1 MSDNLYG
8 LFRSRF
14 PIDGSRP
21 CLIGRR
27 RTLSYGDLDALTA
40 RLSSALGAAGARP
53 GDRIAAQLE
62 KSVEGVA
69 LYLAAL
75 RGGFVFLPLNTAY
88 RTDEVDYFLNDA
100 APSVVVADPAQAST
114 LAAAKTIGAKAVM
127 TLDAFGAGT
136 LMDATRA
143 ASADAVIHPSKP
155 RDLAAIL
162 YSSGTTGKPKGVML
176 THHNLAS
183 NALTLHK
190 LWQFEPTDVLLHALP
205 IFHVH
210 GLFVALNTSLL
221 NGTPILFRDKFVAED
236 VIADLKTATVF
247 MGVPTYYV
255 RLVQSAGLTRDATAH
270 MRLFIS
276 GSAPLLPETFASF
289 EAKTGHAILERYG
302 MTEAGM
308 ITSALPN
315 QPKRP
320 GIVGWPLPDVS
331 LRLAPGSGEIEIKG
345 PNVFA
350 GYWNK
355 PEKTVEDFTADS
367 YFKTGDIGERLS
379 DGAIAIVGRAKD
391 IFISGG
397 YNVYPKEIEGEID
410 QLPGVD
416 ESAVVGMPHAD
427 FGEAGLAVIVMKPGH
442 DPLSTDVVKRALR
455 DRLANYKIP
464 KMVVVTKALP
474 RNAMGKVQKALLR
487 NGFRELWQG
496 EARKG

>member
-1 MSDNLYG
+1 
-8 LFRSRF
+8 
-14 PIDGSRP
+14 
-21 CLIGRR
+21 
-27 RTLSYGDLDALTA
+27 
-40 RLSSALGAAGARP
+40 
-53 GDRIAAQLE
+53 
-62 KSVEGVA
+62 
-69 LYLAAL
+69 
-75 RGGFVFLPLNTAY
+75 
-88 RTDEVDYFLNDA
+88 
-100 APSVVVADPAQAST
+100 
-114 LAAAKTIGAKAVM
+114 
-127 TLDAFGAGT
+127 
-136 LMDATRA
+136 
-143 ASADAVIHPSKP
+143 
-155 RDLAAIL
+155 
-162 YSSGTTGKPKGVML
+162 
-176 THHNLAS
+176 
-183 NALTLHK
+183 
-190 LWQFEPTDVLLHALP
+190 
-205 IFHVH
+205 
-210 GLFVALNTSLL
+210 
-221 NGTPILFRDKFVAED
+221 
-236 VIADLKTATVF
+236 
-247 MGVPTYYV
+247 
-255 RLVQSAGLTRDATAH
+255 
-270 MRLFIS
+270 
-276 GSAPLLPETFASF
+276 
-289 EAKTGHAILERYG
+289 
-302 MTEAGM
+302 M

-496 EARKG
+496 DARKG